1 MTSGFSK
8 FNVFIAGLL
17 RKAVSTARRQG
28 VIPEALNDDLYFNL
42 DRASLLMRR
51 QVLEVLGEYEVSPEQ
66 WEILQYLEEQ
76 NGINQSRLTL
86 VTLKD
91 KGNVSRIIAR
101 MVRDGWVERRTG
113 QSDNRSVA
121 LYLTNKGT
129 KIRDRLPTLLRK
141 RTESILMPFAAEER
155 SELLSALKK
164 LRLVLGDK
172 SVMEPVA
179 ATSGPVEPSSDIEG
193 PTSSS
198 L

>member
-1 MTSGFSK
+1 M
-8 FNVFIAGLL
+8 
-17 RKAVSTARRQG
+17 
-28 VIPEALNDDLYFNL
+28 IPEALNDDLYFNL

>member
-1 MTSGFSK
+1 M
-8 FNVFIAGLL
+8 
-17 RKAVSTARRQG
+17 
-28 VIPEALNDDLYFNL
+28 IPEALNDDLYFNL

-76 NGINQSRLTL
+76 SGINQSRLTL

-121 LYLTNKGT
+121 LFLTNKGV
-129 KIRDRLPTLLRK
+129 KIRERLPALLRK
-141 RTESILMPFAAEER
+141 RTESLLMPFATEER
-155 SELLSALKK
+155 AELLGSLKK
-164 LRLVLGDK
+164 LRVLLGDK
-172 SVMEPVA
+172 SVMEPTVV
-179 ATSGPVEPSSDIEG
+179 TGSTEPPREIDGS
-193 PTSSS
+193 TSSS
-198 L
+198 SM